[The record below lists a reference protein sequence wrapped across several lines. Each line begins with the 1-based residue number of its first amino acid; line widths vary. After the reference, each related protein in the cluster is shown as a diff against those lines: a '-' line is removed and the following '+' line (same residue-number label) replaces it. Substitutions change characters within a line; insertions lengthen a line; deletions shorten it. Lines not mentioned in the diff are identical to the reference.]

1 MITDIRTLENRIS
14 QAKEFLNNELTNI
27 KTDNGKAIME
37 LREIDRH
44 LDTIHEVER
53 IGLRYLS
60 DIEFARI
67 QRTLTSL
74 EARMGLSK
82 N

>member
-1 MITDIRTLENRIS
+1 MLDVKILETRIS
-14 QAKEFLNNELTNI
+14 LAKQFLNNELTNI
-27 KTDNGKAIME
+27 KTDNGKATLE

-44 LDTIHEVER
+44 LDTLHEAER

-60 DIEFARI
+60 DLEFARVH
-67 QRTLTSL
+67 RTLTGL
-74 EARMGLSK
+74 EGKMRLSK